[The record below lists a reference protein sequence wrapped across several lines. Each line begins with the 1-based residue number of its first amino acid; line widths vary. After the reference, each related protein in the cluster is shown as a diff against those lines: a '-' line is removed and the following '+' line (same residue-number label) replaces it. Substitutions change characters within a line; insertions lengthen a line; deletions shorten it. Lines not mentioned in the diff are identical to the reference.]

1 MGGRGRSAGYHITQT
16 EAEAYGVTPVT
27 VYEAASVAN
36 ACQVERALQLA
47 LQEMFPNKVG
57 RPLFKDVCAST
68 GVGDRAPRT
77 AYTFLTK
84 VFPVASSLVFDADD
98 NLITFKVVD
107 INGVEE
113 WMVVR

>member
-1 MGGRGRSAGYHITQT
+1 M
-16 EAEAYGVTPVT
+16 
-27 VYEAASVAN
+27 AN

-47 LQEMFPNKVG
+47 LQMFPNEVG